1 MATLAEARALRQAG
15 KLDAYERALR
25 HFATSSETTLRRQA
39 SAYLGLHLFDQKRFD
54 ESAPTLTAA
63 AAEQP
68 LVAPFLQ
75 LRVIESEARRAN
87 FAAAIRTAEEIIATS
102 PQTSA
107 AQVARL
113 RLPALQAQLG
123 NLEATDA
130 ALAATASIPV
140 DELNERD
147 FVDLAGVLEASG
159 RADLAMRVRMRLLT
173 DYTQGRFT
181 EKTYGQLAAAADSPI
196 DLLTLDEST
205 RLASRLARADR
216 YDQALDL
223 FKRIERRFP
232 DSATSADFQSVRIR
246 ALFSSRNYAQLLD
259 ETKPEDLKDPA
270 MQLIRARAAWREDR
284 PQEFLAAL
292 ARIEKSAPASREA
305 TEARIARAKYYI
317 TDEIDYV
324 KSLSD
329 LNKAIDSGALGNEGE
344 NLWTLGWTYTLAGQY
359 ADAMRVF
366 DRYVETFPDGDYKT
380 NSLFWTAK
388 VHERSAR
395 LPQRDAALRQV
406 IAEYPY
412 SYYAYRAREI
422 MGQPVTVSSEI
433 EGGAIF
439 PDIDAQLALVPVQRL
454 DAVRELMALE
464 LISDATREMKSLA
477 TEYPDNSGVAFMLAD
492 IYVAGGEPFKANGIL
507 QRRFRQFVRHGGAG
521 VPRRF
526 WEILF
531 PLNYWDAIRREAER
545 RGHDPYLLASII
557 RQESGFE
564 PTVVSN
570 AGAVG
575 LMQIMPD
582 EAARIASL
590 AGIEGI
596 SRERLFD
603 PDENIAVG
611 AAEYS
616 QKLQIIGG
624 NPTLAI
630 AAYNAGEE
638 AVGNWLARTSIDD
651 MDLFVESIPFAE
663 TRLYV
668 KSVTRNRFEYRR
680 IYESSNAATQQ
691 SQ

>member
-1 MATLAEARALRQAG
+1 MLRQAG

-25 HFATSSETTLRRQA
+25 HLATSSDVTLRHQA
-39 SAYLGLHLFDQKRFD
+39 SAHLGLHLFDQKRFD
-54 ESAPTLTAA
+54 ESAPALSAA

-87 FAAAIRTAEEIIATS
+87 FAAAIRTAEEIIATA

-107 AQVARL
+107 AQIARL
-113 RLPALQAQLG
+113 QLPAIQAELG
-123 NLEATDA
+123 NLEATDV
-130 ALAATASIPV
+130 ALAATASIPI

-159 RADLAMRVRMRLLT
+159 RADLAMRVRMRLLA
-173 DYTQGRFT
+173 DYPQGRYT

-205 RLASRLARADR
+205 HLASRLARADR

-232 DSATSADFQSVRIR
+232 DSATSAEFQSVRIR

-284 PQEFLAAL
+284 PQEFLDGL

-305 TEARIARAKYYI
+305 TEARIARAKYYV

-329 LNKAIDSGALGNEGE
+329 LNKAIDAGALGNEGE
-344 NLWTLGWTYTLAGQY
+344 NLWTLGWTYTLAGEY
-359 ADAMRVF
+359 TEALRIF
-366 DRYVETFPDGDYKT
+366 DRYIKTFPDGDYKT
-380 NSLFWTAK
+380 NSLFWTGK
-388 VHERSAR
+388 VHERAAR
-395 LPQRDAALRQV
+395 IPQRDAALRQV

-422 MGQPVTVSSEI
+422 MGLPVLVSSEI

-439 PDIDAQLALVPVQRL
+439 PDIGAQLALVPVQRL

-464 LISDATREMKSLA
+464 LAGDATREMKSLA
-477 TEYPDNSGVAFMLAD
+477 AEYPDNSGVAFMLAD

-575 LMQIMPD
+575 LMQIMPQ

-616 QKLQIIGG
+616 QKLQVIGG

-630 AAYNAGEE
+630 AAYNAGEV
-638 AVGNWLARTSIDD
+638 AVGRWLARTSIDD
-651 MDLFVESIPFAE
+651 MDVFVESIPFAE